1 MENRRIVIALLIAVT
16 ISAGAS
22 FFFWQK
28 IKKSQDAKPKVNK
41 IVAAKEVLR
50 AGSQLTQDNVVLID
64 WPVNIPLQGAFTT
77 VEPVVGRPLIQAVAA
92 NQPILEGSLA
102 QPGSGLGLTVR
113 IPEGMRAVSVRS
125 NDVVGVAGFLY
136 PGSHVDVLVTYKA
149 PDDPS
154 IITRTVLQNVEILSA
169 GQRIEADP
177 QGKPETVN
185 VVTLL
190 LNPVDSEK
198 LVLATSQ
205 GAIQFVL
212 RNGVD
217 GGNTVTPGI
226 SVSELVAGSKPKV
239 DKPKVKVAAVR
250 PPNFYVVETIAGDKK
265 SSEKFDDTKH

>member
-1 MENRRIVIALLIAVT
+1 MDNRRIVLALLIAVT

-22 FFFWQK
+22 FFFYSK
-28 IKKSQDAKPKVNK
+28 IKKNRDAQPKVNK

-50 AGSQLTQDNVVLID
+50 AGSQLTADNVTLID
-64 WPVNIPLQGAFTT
+64 WPVNVPLQGSFSS

-102 QPGSGLGLTVR
+102 QPGSGLGLSIK

-154 IITRTVLQNVEILSA
+154 VITRTVLQNVEILSA

-177 QGKPETVN
+177 QGKPETVG

-205 GAIQFVL
+205 GTIQFVL

-217 GGNTVTPGI
+217 ATSATTPGI

-239 DKPKVKVAAVR
+239 DKPKVRVAAVR

-265 SSEKFDDTKH
+265 SAEKFEESKH